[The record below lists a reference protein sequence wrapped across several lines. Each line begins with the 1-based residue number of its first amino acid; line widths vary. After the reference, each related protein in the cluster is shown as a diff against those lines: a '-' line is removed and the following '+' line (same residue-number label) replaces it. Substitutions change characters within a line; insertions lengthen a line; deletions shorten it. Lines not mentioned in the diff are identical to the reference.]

1 MTLTKAFVERKRLTN
16 EFAKISSKLA
26 DIPLWFEVGKQEE
39 EATAQSFDE
48 DYKKLVEFSEVISE
62 LNAEI
67 DKANGNSQARKIIA
81 EITATRNLLGI
92 TESFEK
98 DAKHFVAT
106 KEIFDNYKY
115 NENGERGTYVT
126 HNYKMSSSMDF
137 EKMVKEYRKKI
148 HKLEDQLAE
157 ENAKTIVELSEELE
171 EHIFKLL
178 EE

>member
-1 MTLTKAFVERKRLTN
+1 MTTLEIIDLSIITCIGYLCYLFTRQKYRLFIPSTIHTFTWLIVVVLIHFTLTG
-16 EFAKISSKLA
+16 
-26 DIPLWFEVGKQEE
+26 D
-39 EATAQSFDE
+39 
-48 DYKKLVEFSEVISE
+48 
-62 LNAEI
+62 
-67 DKANGNSQARKIIA
+67 
-81 EITATRNLLGI
+81 LG
-92 TESFEK
+92 
-98 DAKHFVAT
+98 
-106 KEIFDNYKY
+106 KY